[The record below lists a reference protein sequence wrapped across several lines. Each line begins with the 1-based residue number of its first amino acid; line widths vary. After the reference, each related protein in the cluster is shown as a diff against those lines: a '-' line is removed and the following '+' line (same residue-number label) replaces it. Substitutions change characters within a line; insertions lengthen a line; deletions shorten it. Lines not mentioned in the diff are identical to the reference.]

1 VTDVRDLA
9 ERAVDTVGGPRR
21 LMSAGLVAIAT
32 LAALHAARPAPPATT
47 LVWVAARDL
56 SGGAPLSRTDV
67 RAVRL
72 PLSAAPSGALRDATA
87 LVGHLLAAPVR
98 RGEPITDVRLLG
110 QPLLSALSDPGLV
123 AVPVRVADGSAAAAL
138 VRAGDLVDVLAASDP
153 TDGSGAMPVVVARA
167 VRVLAVPGRDV
178 TAGDGGGLVVVA
190 VDRAQ
195 AGTLARASVSAHL
208 SLALRRG

>member
-1 VTDVRDLA
+1 MTDVRALA

-21 LMSAGLVAIAT
+21 LMSAALVAVAA
-32 LAALHAARPAPPATT
+32 LAALHVARPTPPPTT

-56 SGGAPLSRTDV
+56 AGGAPLTRGDV
-67 RAVRL
+67 RAVRM
-72 PLSAAPSGALRDATA
+72 PLSVAPAGALRDAA
-87 LVGHLLAAPVR
+87 AVVGHLLAAPVR
-98 RGEPITDVRLLG
+98 RGEALTDVRLLG

-138 VRAGDLVDVLAASDP
+138 VRPGDVVDVLAATDP
-153 TDGSGAMPVVVARA
+153 TDGAAAVPVVVARA

-178 TAGDGGGLVVVA
+178 AAGDGGGLVVVA

-195 AGTLARASVSAHL
+195 AGTLARASVTAHL